1 MTDGPATSRIRIWDP
16 WIRVA
21 HWGIA
26 VLLVLCV
33 VSGLRGDFD
42 THFRVGYALLALAM
56 FRIAWGFVGSDTAR
70 FAGFLKG
77 PRAALHHLAEF
88 RARAPET
95 TPGHNAAGGWAVVLL
110 LLLLLAQAGTGLMAS
125 DAIFTFGPL
134 ARVVSPDVSDAA
146 TSLHIRAWIVLLAVV
161 VNAVE
166 LMCSAG
172 VPAVFTHLLA
182 GAGLSTPAHLGYL
195 LLYVLVFMLDDL
207 AVLAIALK
215 TLELTGLAGTHA
227 RWARLLGA
235 VLLFAIA
242 AVLFLRPGWLGV
254 G

>member
-42 THFRVGYALLALAM
+42 THFRVGYALLALVM

-161 VNAVE
+161 ALHVA
-166 LMCSAG
+166 
-172 VPAVFTHLLA
+172 AVFAYVILRRTDLIGAMITGRKRLPADTSAPRMGSALLA
-182 GAGLSTPAHLGYL
+182 VGLMAGASVVVWGISRLG
-195 LLYVLVFMLDDL
+195 
-207 AVLAIALK
+207 
-215 TLELTGLAGTHA
+215 
-227 RWARLLGA
+227 
-235 VLLFAIA
+235 
-242 AVLFLRPGWLGV
+242 
-254 G
+254 